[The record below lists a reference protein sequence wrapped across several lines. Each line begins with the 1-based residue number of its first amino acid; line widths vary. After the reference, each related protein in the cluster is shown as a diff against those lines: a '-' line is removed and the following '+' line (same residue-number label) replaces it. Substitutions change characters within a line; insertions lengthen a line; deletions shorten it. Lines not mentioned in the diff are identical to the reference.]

1 MGPMPLEA
9 NFHGVDLGQFPFY
22 TVEASKAVL
31 SRSKYF
37 GTVHG
42 QFAGPL
48 AMREAAMIP
57 MSSQLSSIAEYHEQ
71 ELNDDDDDAA
81 VAERPPFPVTVATMD
96 WKKQNCSD
104 FSTKPSSINF
114 NWEVCCIR
122 SFRPTLLA
130 VAASIVPTA
139 DMLGAA
145 VDEWYI

>member
-48 AMREAAMIP
+48 AR
-57 MSSQLSSIAEYHEQ
+57 L
-71 ELNDDDDDAA
+71 
-81 VAERPPFPVTVATMD
+81 VPFQM
-96 WKKQNCSD
+96 
-104 FSTKPSSINF
+104 
-114 NWEVCCIR
+114 
-122 SFRPTLLA
+122 PTI
-130 VAASIVPTA
+130 S
-139 DMLGAA
+139 LGK
-145 VDEWYI
+145 